1 MKVVPTPFIKETPG
15 PAYAPST
22 EGEWLMCPFCAGC
35 YSEKDFK
42 RGNTNMSASTQRMI
56 REGQHAN
63 EMKGAE
69 SAPNVGG
76 GVLDPT
82 SKGRLPRQREHSE
95 NPFTMSLLFTI
106 GRVSLHPLH
115 QTYYTW
121 CFMVPVPHE
130 KTCSEQ

>member
-1 MKVVPTPFIKETPG
+1 MV
-15 PAYAPST
+15 
-22 EGEWLMCPFCAGC
+22 
-35 YSEKDFK
+35 
-42 RGNTNMSASTQRMI
+42 

-82 SKGRLPRQREHSE
+82 SKGRLPRQREQSE
-95 NPFTMSLLFTI
+95 NPIHHEPT
-106 GRVSLHPLH
+106 LHDRPGKFAPIASK
-115 QTYYTW
+115 YCTW